1 METIIAAINSKPAG
15 EGFGSVLLAALTAI
29 GVMALIYGVLE
40 FMNYVRRR
48 KGGDDKPQSPQPPQ
62 ELPEN
67 RGSLFARVLA
77 KRMEQKYGSGE
88 EINDDDDKD
97 LRA

>member
-1 METIIAAINSKPAG
+1 MEAIIAAINSKPAG

-40 FMNYVRRR
+40 LMNHVRKK
-48 KGGDDKPQSPQPPQ
+48 KGGKDEPMPPQ
-62 ELPEN
+62 MPEDLPDN

-77 KRMEQKYGSGE
+77 KRIEQKYGSGE
-88 EINDDDDKD
+88 EINDDNDKD

>member
-1 METIIAAINSKPAG
+1 MDMIIAAINSKPAG

-40 FMNYVRRR
+40 FMNYVRKR
-48 KGGDDKPQSPQPPQ
+48 KGSDNEQQPPQPPQ

-77 KRMEQKYGSGE
+77 KRIEQKYGSGE
-88 EINDDDDKD
+88 EINDDDKD